1 MAIETKKKRKV
12 APSAFVQSET
22 GANRC
27 AANQQD
33 LGCPTSSGT
42 GVARDTAA
50 PKVLAHQP
58 VTEAVPV
65 SAGSP
70 QPAGTPIAV
79 SPSTS
84 ESNFTLLPGY
94 VSRPGPSP
102 LKQPAQAHAPVIS
115 QGGFVAPSHVKPGDQ
130 TIAEAKKQGAKGPT
144 IVGPTEGEDALWREL
159 SEELKRARELPDLPA
174 SVPVAIDAK
183 LKDPATEPVR
193 KARRTRK
200 AVKSQHPANKLEDAD
215 PSAEVVKPAQSRL
228 LAPRGTLTAAVRYH

>member
-1 MAIETKKKRKV
+1 M
-12 APSAFVQSET
+12 
-22 GANRC
+22 
-27 AANQQD
+27 
-33 LGCPTSSGT
+33 
-42 GVARDTAA
+42 
-50 PKVLAHQP
+50 
-58 VTEAVPV
+58 
-65 SAGSP
+65 
-70 QPAGTPIAV
+70 
-79 SPSTS
+79 
-84 ESNFTLLPGY
+84 
-94 VSRPGPSP
+94 
-102 LKQPAQAHAPVIS
+102 
-115 QGGFVAPSHVKPGDQ
+115 APSHVKPGDQ